1 MRGVGAVG
9 YGEPVNRRRSKVL
22 IRMSGIAI
30 AAATL
35 VAACGTSG
43 GVSIGRSDNLGTAAT
58 DQPIDT
64 TGSSTVETADTT
76 DTTGDTTG
84 TTDTTGG
91 TTDTTIPGM
100 MELPTETIPLDG
112 PFPYD
117 ANKPPQPFDGLMVA
131 TIQDLESWWA
141 EQMPQVFG
149 FDYVALEGGVF
160 PAYPTKTDYP
170 DGCFSTYEEI
180 EGNGFYCPPGDYIAW
195 DDVGYALN
203 GWNNHGSGAIAA
215 LMSHEWGHAIQGRTG
230 VFDIVPEVPT
240 PVVELQA
247 DCYSGAWYGHIA
259 RGESDVLTFTDAD
272 IRSGIIDTVLS
283 ADPVGYTPSDPGA
296 HGAGFDRVGAF
307 QDGFNLGV
315 QQCST
320 YVDSP
325 PPITEIGFSDQ
336 DLQNENPGNLP
347 YDDIV
352 QVIPDDLNFFWQ
364 QTLPDDFSTLRVQAW
379 TDVPAACDSLDAEAV
394 GNSLAVYCAASGA
407 VLINETASQSVVGD
421 FGDFSLG
428 FVLAEAWAEAAQTAV
443 QSSFT
448 GEQRVL
454 YNDCFVGVWAA
465 SLPLMSSDQ
474 RPAISPG
481 DLDEAVATAL
491 LLADDNADDNINGD
505 AFAKIDAFRTG
516 VLGGISGCNDY
527 FS

>member
-1 MRGVGAVG
+1 
-9 YGEPVNRRRSKVL
+9 
-22 IRMSGIAI
+22 MSGVVV
-30 AAATL
+30 AAVML

-43 GVSIGRSDNLGTAAT
+43 GVSIGRSDNLGTEAT
-58 DQPIDT
+58 DQTIDT
-64 TGSSTVETADTT
+64 SGSSTEETV
-76 DTTGDTTG
+76 
-84 TTDTTGG
+84 DTTGG
-91 TTDTTIPGM
+91 STGTTIPGM

-112 PFPYD
+112 AFPYD

-131 TIQDLESWWA
+131 TIQDLEIWWA

-149 FDYVALEGGVF
+149 FDYIPLEDVF
-160 PAYPTKTDYP
+160 PAYPEKNEYP
-170 DGCFSTYEEI
+170 DGCFSTYSEI
-180 EGNGFYCPPGDYIAW
+180 EGNGFYCPPADYIAW

-215 LMSHEWGHAIQGRTG
+215 LMSHEWGHAIQARTG
-230 VFDIVPEVPT
+230 VFDAVPEVPT

-307 QDGFNLGV
+307 QDGFNLGP

-320 YVDSP
+320 YVDNP
-325 PPITEIGFSDQ
+325 PPITEIGFT
-336 DLQNENPGNLP
+336 DLDLATETPGNLP
-347 YDDIV
+347 YADIIRA
-352 QVIPDDLNFFWQ
+352 IPDDLNFFWQ
-364 QTLPDDFSTLRVQAW
+364 QTLPDDFSTLRVQGW
-379 TDVPAACDSLDAEAV
+379 SDTPAGCDSLDAEAV

-407 VLINETASQSVVGD
+407 VLINEPASQSIVDD

-443 QSSFT
+443 ESSFS

-454 YNDCFVGVWAA
+454 YNDCFVGVWAG
-465 SLPLMSSDQ
+465 SLPLMSSDE
-474 RPAISPG
+474 RIAISPG

-491 LLADDNADDNINGD
+491 LLADDNADDDINGD